1 MGKIDGKPT
10 VTTRVAI
17 SADGKTMTATQTG
30 MNAQGQ
36 SVNNVIVLDKGVTVK
51 LRAPRAP

>member
-17 SADGKTMTATQTG
+17 SADGKTMTDVRTISEG
-30 MNAQGQ
+30 GGDDR
-36 SVNNVIVLDKGVTVK
+36 VLK
-51 LRAPRAP
+51 LVFGRQ